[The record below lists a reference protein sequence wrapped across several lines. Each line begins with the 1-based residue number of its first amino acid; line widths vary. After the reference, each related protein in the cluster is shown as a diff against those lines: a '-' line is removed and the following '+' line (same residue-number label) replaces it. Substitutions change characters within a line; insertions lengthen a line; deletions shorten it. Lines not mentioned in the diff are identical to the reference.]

1 MATNKCYSLNTEYL
15 LNGYLMGNETNINAI
30 SATLT
35 MSVTM
40 SPQIFDSVPLDLL
53 NMDREIKSITD
64 KYQVIVL
71 ST

>member
-1 MATNKCYSLNTEYL
+1 MATNKFYSLNTEYL